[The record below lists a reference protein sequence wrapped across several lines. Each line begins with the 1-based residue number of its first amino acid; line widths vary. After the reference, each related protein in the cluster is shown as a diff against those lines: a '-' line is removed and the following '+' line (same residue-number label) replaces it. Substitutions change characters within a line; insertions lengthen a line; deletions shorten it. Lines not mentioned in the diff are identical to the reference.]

1 MTKQQAEKKTVKF
14 ETEVSKLLD
23 IVANSLYTE
32 KEIFLRELISNS
44 SDACEKLRYVSQTD
58 SKAPKTNK
66 FQIRIHLNEK
76 NKTISI
82 KDNGIGMDDKDMQ
95 SNLGT
100 IAKSGTEEF
109 IKKMGDKKGDINQI
123 GKFGVGFYSSFMV
136 SDQVVVRSK
145 KYDSSS
151 GYLWTSDGKGTFSI
165 EETEY
170 NEIGTEI
177 TLSIKKDEKEFLSK
191 YKIEEIIKK
200 YSDFVPFPIFVTSE
214 EDKND
219 KKKDDKTEEQVNSA
233 EAIWLKDKSKIKK
246 DDYKSFYNQVSNYYD
261 EPLTT
266 IHFKAEGVVNYTALL
281 YLPKSQPQDLYHP
294 DRKNKLKLYVNK
306 VFISDKLDALIPA
319 WLRFVPGVVDTEDLS
334 LNISREILQN
344 NAVINKISNAIT
356 KRALKEILELKKKKP
371 DEFKD
376 FWKNF
381 GPVVKEGLYEFNDFH
396 DQIFEF
402 STFNCSEKEE
412 MITLDQYVT
421 DFSNDKKKI
430 YYISGENK
438 ENLINSPQMELFKNK
453 KINVL
458 LITDPVDEFWMP
470 MKMKF
475 KDYEFT
481 SITKGEVDIED
492 KKESKK
498 DKQEPKEDKDFVGFL
513 KDNLKDKVKDVKISK
528 RLTTSASCLVAD
540 ENDMDMH
547 LKKLMAAN
555 NQNISDEK
563 RILEININH
572 ELVNK
577 LKSLDKNQK
586 DKFCEILYDHAK
598 LMEGESL
605 DDPKKYTN
613 LVSELFYNR
622 PKILP
627 KIFKFIWLLL
637 F

>member
-356 KRALKEILELKKKKP
+356 KRVLKEILELKKKKP
-371 DEFKD
+371 DEFKN

-498 DKQEPKEDKDFVGFL
+498 DKEEPKEDKDFVGFL

-613 LVSELFYNR
+613 LVSELVS
-622 PKILP
+622 L
-627 KIFKFIWLLL
+627 
-637 F
+637 

>member
-219 KKKDDKTEEQVNSA
+219 KKKDGKTEEQVNSA

-356 KRALKEILELKKKKP
+356 KRVLKEILELQKKKP

-481 SITKGEVDIED
+481 SITKGEIDIED

-498 DKQEPKEDKDFVGFL
+498 DKEEPKEDKDFVGFL

-577 LKSLDKNQK
+577 LKTLDKNQK

-613 LVSELFYNR
+613 LVSELVS
-622 PKILP
+622 L
-627 KIFKFIWLLL
+627 
-637 F
+637 

>member
-32 KEIFLRELISNS
+32 KEIFLRELVSNS

-246 DDYKSFYNQVSNYYD
+246 DDYKSFYNQASNYYD

-281 YLPKSQPQDLYHP
+281 YLPKTQPQDLYHP

-356 KRALKEILELKKKKP
+356 KRVLKEIQELKKKKP

-396 DQIFEF
+396 DQIFDF
-402 STFNCSEKEE
+402 STFHCSEKEE
-412 MITLDQYVT
+412 MITLDQYIT

-438 ENLINSPQMELFKNK
+438 DNLLNSPQMELFKNK

-458 LITDPVDEFWMP
+458 LITDPVDEFWIP

-475 KDYEFT
+475 KDYEFA

-498 DKQEPKEDKDFVGFL
+498 EKEEPKEDKDFVGFL
-513 KDNLKDKVKDVKISK
+513 KNNLKDKVKDVKISK

-598 LMEGESL
+598 LMEGENL

-613 LVSELFYNR
+613 LVSELVS
-622 PKILP
+622 L
-627 KIFKFIWLLL
+627 
-637 F
+637 

>member
-145 KYDSSS
+145 KYNSSS
-151 GYLWTSDGKGTFSI
+151 SYLWTSDGKGTFSI

-356 KRALKEILELKKKKP
+356 KRVLKEILELKKKKP

-498 DKQEPKEDKDFVGFL
+498 DKEDPKEDKDFVGFL

-613 LVSELFYNR
+613 LVSELVS
-622 PKILP
+622 L
-627 KIFKFIWLLL
+627 
-637 F
+637 

>member
-32 KEIFLRELISNS
+32 KEIFLRELISNA
-44 SDACEKLRYVSQTD
+44 SDACEKLRYISQTD
-58 SKAPKTNK
+58 STVKKVEK
-66 FQIRIHLNEK
+66 FEIRIHLNEK
-76 NKTISI
+76 NKTITI
-82 KDNGIGMDDKDMQ
+82 KDNGIGMDEVDMQ

-100 IAKSGTEEF
+100 IAKSGTEDF
-109 IKKMGDKKGDINQI
+109 IKKLGDKKGDINQI

-145 KYDSSS
+145 KYDSET
-151 GYLWTSDGKGTFSI
+151 GYLWTSDGKGTFTI
-165 EETEY
+165 ESTDYKET
-170 NEIGTEI
+170 GTEI
-177 TLSIKKDEKEFLSK
+177 TLSIKKDESEFLSK
-191 YKIEEIIKK
+191 WRLEEIVKK
-200 YSDFVPFPIFVTSE
+200 YSDFVPFSIYVSAE
-214 EDKND
+214 EDK
-219 KKKDDKTEEQVNSA
+219 KEKDHKEEQVNSA
-233 EAIWLKDKSKIKK
+233 EAIWLKDKSKIK
-246 DDYKSFYNQVSNYYD
+246 DEEYKSFYNQTSSYYD
-261 EPLTT
+261 EPLKT

-319 WLRFVPGVVDTEDLS
+319 WLRFIPGVVDTEDLS

-356 KRALKEILELKKKKP
+356 KRILKEISDLKKKNP
-371 DEFKD
+371 DEFKV

-402 STFNCSEKEE
+402 AVFNCSEKAD
-412 MITLDQYVT
+412 MISLDEYVN

-438 ENLINSPQMELFKNK
+438 ENLLNSPQMELFKNE

-475 KDYEFT
+475 KEYEFT
-481 SITKGEVDIED
+481 SITKGDVDIGE
-492 KKESKK
+492 KTKSSK
-498 DKQEPKEDKDFVGFL
+498 DKVEPKEDKDFIAYL
-513 KDNLKDKVKDVKISK
+513 KDHLKDKVKDVKISK

-563 RILEININH
+563 RILEINIDH
-572 ELVNK
+572 TLVNK
-577 LKSLDKNQK
+577 VKSLDKDQK
-586 DKFCEILYDHAK
+586 DRFSEILYDHAK
-598 LMEGESL
+598 LMEGENL

-613 LVSELFYNR
+613 LISELVS
-622 PKILP
+622 L
-627 KIFKFIWLLL
+627 
-637 F
+637 

>member
-58 SKAPKTNK
+58 SSVEKTK
-66 FQIRIHLNEK
+66 QFEIRIHINEK

-82 KDNGIGMDDKDMQ
+82 KDNGIGMDEEDMK

-100 IAKSGTEEF
+100 IAKSGTEDF
-109 IKKMGDKKGDINQI
+109 IKKMGDKKGDVNQI

-136 SDQVVVRSK
+136 ADQVVVRSK
-145 KYDSSS
+145 KYD
-151 GYLWTSDGKGTFSI
+151 GKDGFLWTSDGKGTFSI
-165 EETEY
+165 ENTNY
-170 NEIGTEI
+170 NTNGTEI
-177 TLSIKKDEKEFLSK
+177 TLSIKKEEKEFLSK
-191 YKIEEIIKK
+191 HRIEEIIKK
-200 YSDFVPFPIFVTSE
+200 YSDFVPFPIFVSSDQD
-214 EDKND
+214 DKE
-219 KKKDDKTEEQVNSA
+219 KKDEKEIESQVNSA
-233 EAIWLKDKSKIKK
+233 EAIWLKDKTKIKEE
-246 DDYKSFYNQVSNYYD
+246 DYKNFFNQISNFYD
-261 EPLTT
+261 DPLKT

-306 VFISDKLDALIPA
+306 VFISDKLDSLIPA
-319 WLRFVPGVVDTEDLS
+319 WLRFIPGVIDTEDLS

-356 KRALKEILELKKKKP
+356 KRILKEIIDLKKKNP
-371 DEFKD
+371 EEFLS

-381 GPVVKEGLYEFNDFH
+381 GPVIKEGLYEFNDFH

-402 STFNCSEKEE
+402 TLFHCSEKKE
-412 MITLDQYVT
+412 MISLDDYILN
-421 DFSNDKKKI
+421 FSNEKKKI

-470 MKMKF
+470 MKMNF
-475 KDYEFT
+475 KEYDFT
-481 SITKGEVDIED
+481 SITKGEVDIEEKSD
-492 KKESKK
+492 KSK
-498 DKQEPKEDKDFVGFL
+498 DKEELKENLDFVAYL
-513 KDNLKDKVKDVKISK
+513 KDLLKDKVKDVKVSK

-563 RILEININH
+563 RILEINIDH
-572 ELVNK
+572 SLVSK
-577 LKSLDKNQK
+577 VMSLEKSQK
-586 DKFCEILYDHAK
+586 DKFGEILYDHAK
-598 LMEGESL
+598 LMEGENL

-613 LVSELFYNR
+613 LIAELVG
-622 PKILP
+622 L
-627 KIFKFIWLLL
+627 
-637 F
+637 

>member
-356 KRALKEILELKKKKP
+356 KRVLKEILELKKKKP

-438 ENLINSPQMELFKNK
+438 ETLINSPQMELFKNK

-481 SITKGEVDIED
+481 SITKGEIDIED

-498 DKQEPKEDKDFVGFL
+498 DKEEPKEDKDFVGFL

-613 LVSELFYNR
+613 LVSELVS
-622 PKILP
+622 L
-627 KIFKFIWLLL
+627 
-637 F
+637 

>member
-306 VFISDKLDALIPA
+306 VFISDKLDSLIPA

-356 KRALKEILELKKKKP
+356 KRVLKEILELKKKKP

-421 DFSNDKKKI
+421 EFSNDKKKI

-498 DKQEPKEDKDFVGFL
+498 EKEEPKEDKDFVGFL

-613 LVSELFYNR
+613 LVSELVS
-622 PKILP
+622 L
-627 KIFKFIWLLL
+627 
-637 F
+637 

>member
-1 MTKQQAEKKTVKF
+1 MNKQQAEKKTVKF

-32 KEIFLRELISNS
+32 KEIFLRELVSNS

-58 SKAPKTNK
+58 SKAAKTNK
-66 FQIRIHLNEK
+66 FEIKIHINEK
-76 NKTISI
+76 NNTISV
-82 KDNGIGMDDKDMQ
+82 KDNGIGMDEKDMQ

-100 IAKSGTEEF
+100 IAKSGTEDF

-145 KYDSSS
+145 KYDSPN

-177 TLSIKKDEKEFLSK
+177 TLSIKKDENEFLSK

-214 EDKND
+214 DDKKE
-219 KKKDDKTEEQVNSA
+219 KKKDEKPEEQVNSA
-233 EAIWLKDKSKIKK
+233 EAIWLKEKSKIKK
-246 DDYKSFYNQVSNYYD
+246 DDYKSFYNQISSYYD

-281 YLPKSQPQDLYHP
+281 YLPKTQPQDLYHP

-319 WLRFVPGVVDTEDLS
+319 WLRFIPGVVDTEDLS

-356 KRALKEILELKKKKP
+356 KRVLKEIQELKKKKP
-371 DEFKD
+371 NEFQE

-381 GPVVKEGLYEFNDFH
+381 GPVIKEGLYEFNDFH

-402 STFNCSEKEE
+402 STFHCSEKEE
-412 MITLDQYVT
+412 MITLDQYIN

-438 ENLINSPQMELFKNK
+438 GNLLNSPQMELFKNK

-475 KDYEFT
+475 KEYEFT

-492 KKESKK
+492 KKDSKK
-498 DKQEPKEDKDFVGFL
+498 GKEEPKEDKDFVGFL

-598 LMEGESL
+598 LMEGENL

-613 LVSELFYNR
+613 LVSELVS
-622 PKILP
+622 L
-627 KIFKFIWLLL
+627 
-637 F
+637 

>member
-356 KRALKEILELKKKKP
+356 KRVLKEILELKKKKP
-371 DEFKD
+371 VEFKD

-498 DKQEPKEDKDFVGFL
+498 DKEEPKEDKDFVGFL

-613 LVSELFYNR
+613 LVSELVS
-622 PKILP
+622 L
-627 KIFKFIWLLL
+627 
-637 F
+637 

>member
-344 NAVINKISNAIT
+344 NAVINKISTAIT
-356 KRALKEILELKKKKP
+356 KRVLKEILELKKKKP

-498 DKQEPKEDKDFVGFL
+498 DKEEPKEDKDFVGFL

-613 LVSELFYNR
+613 LVSELVS
-622 PKILP
+622 L
-627 KIFKFIWLLL
+627 
-637 F
+637 

>member
-356 KRALKEILELKKKKP
+356 KRVLKEILELKKKKP

-481 SITKGEVDIED
+481 SITKGEIDIED

-498 DKQEPKEDKDFVGFL
+498 DKEEPKEDKDFVGFL

-613 LVSELFYNR
+613 LVSEL
-622 PKILP
+622 ISL
-627 KIFKFIWLLL
+627 
-637 F
+637 

>member
-266 IHFKAEGVVNYTALL
+266 IHFKAEGVVNYTTLL

-344 NAVINKISNAIT
+344 NAVINKISTAIT
-356 KRALKEILELKKKKP
+356 KRVLKEILELKKKKP

-381 GPVVKEGLYEFNDFH
+381 GPVLKEGLYEFNDFH

-475 KDYEFT
+475 KDYEFA

-498 DKQEPKEDKDFVGFL
+498 DKEEPKEDKDFVGFL

-613 LVSELFYNR
+613 LVSELVS
-622 PKILP
+622 L
-627 KIFKFIWLLL
+627 
-637 F
+637 

>member
-356 KRALKEILELKKKKP
+356 KRVLKEILELKKKKP

-402 STFNCSEKEE
+402 STFNCSEKKE

-498 DKQEPKEDKDFVGFL
+498 DKEEPKEDKDFVGFL
-513 KDNLKDKVKDVKISK
+513 RDNLKDKVKDVKISK

-613 LVSELFYNR
+613 LVSELVS
-622 PKILP
+622 L
-627 KIFKFIWLLL
+627 
-637 F
+637 

>member
-356 KRALKEILELKKKKP
+356 KRVLKEILELKKKKP

-481 SITKGEVDIED
+481 SITKGEIDIED

-498 DKQEPKEDKDFVGFL
+498 DKEEPKEDKDFVGFL

-577 LKSLDKNQK
+577 LKSLNENQK

-598 LMEGESL
+598 LMEGGSL

-613 LVSELFYNR
+613 LVSELVS
-622 PKILP
+622 L
-627 KIFKFIWLLL
+627 
-637 F
+637 

>member
-214 EDKND
+214 DDKND

-344 NAVINKISNAIT
+344 NAVINKISNDIT
-356 KRALKEILELKKKKP
+356 KRVLKEILELKKKKP

-498 DKQEPKEDKDFVGFL
+498 DKEEPKEDKDFVGFL

-613 LVSELFYNR
+613 LVSELVS
-622 PKILP
+622 L
-627 KIFKFIWLLL
+627 
-637 F
+637 

>member
-58 SKAPKTNK
+58 SSVEKTK
-66 FQIRIHLNEK
+66 QFEIRIHINEK

-82 KDNGIGMDDKDMQ
+82 KDNGIGMDEEDMK

-100 IAKSGTEEF
+100 IAKSGTEDF
-109 IKKMGDKKGDINQI
+109 IKKMGDKKGDVNQI

-136 SDQVVVRSK
+136 ADQVVVRSK
-145 KYDSSS
+145 KYD
-151 GYLWTSDGKGTFSI
+151 GKDGFLWTSDGKGTFSI
-165 EETEY
+165 ENTNY
-170 NEIGTEI
+170 NTNGTEI
-177 TLSIKKDEKEFLSK
+177 TLSIKKEEKEFLSK
-191 YKIEEIIKK
+191 HRIEEIIKK
-200 YSDFVPFPIFVTSE
+200 YSDFVPFPIFVSSNQD
-214 EDKND
+214 DKE
-219 KKKDDKTEEQVNSA
+219 KKDEKEIESQVNSA
-233 EAIWLKDKSKIKK
+233 EAIWLKDKTKIKEE
-246 DDYKSFYNQVSNYYD
+246 DYKNFFNQISNFYD
-261 EPLTT
+261 DPLKT

-306 VFISDKLDALIPA
+306 VFISDKLDSLIPA
-319 WLRFVPGVVDTEDLS
+319 WLRFIPGVIDTEDLS

-356 KRALKEILELKKKKP
+356 KRILKEIIDLKKKNP
-371 DEFKD
+371 EEFLS

-381 GPVVKEGLYEFNDFH
+381 GPVIKEGLYEFNDFH

-402 STFNCSEKEE
+402 TLFHCSEKKE
-412 MITLDQYVT
+412 MISLDDYILN
-421 DFSNDKKKI
+421 FSNEKKKI

-470 MKMKF
+470 MKMNF
-475 KDYEFT
+475 KEYDFT
-481 SITKGEVDIED
+481 SITKGEVDIEEKSD
-492 KKESKK
+492 KPKDKEESK
-498 DKQEPKEDKDFVGFL
+498 ENLDFVAYL
-513 KDNLKDKVKDVKISK
+513 KDLLKDKVKDVKVSK

-563 RILEININH
+563 RILEINIDH
-572 ELVNK
+572 SLVSK
-577 LKSLDKNQK
+577 VMSLEKSQK
-586 DKFCEILYDHAK
+586 DKFGEILYDHAK
-598 LMEGESL
+598 LMEGENL

-613 LVSELFYNR
+613 LIAELVG
-622 PKILP
+622 L
-627 KIFKFIWLLL
+627 
-637 F
+637 

>member
-32 KEIFLRELISNS
+32 KEIFLRELISNA
-44 SDACEKLRYVSQTD
+44 SDACEKLRYVSQSD
-58 SKAPKTNK
+58 SSIEKTK
-66 FQIRIHLNEK
+66 QFEIRIHINEK
-76 NKTISI
+76 NKTITI
-82 KDNGIGMDDKDMQ
+82 KDNGIGMDESDMK

-100 IAKSGTEEF
+100 IAKSGTEDF
-109 IKKMGDKKGDINQI
+109 IKKMGDKKGDVNQI

-145 KYDSSS
+145 KYDCQD
-151 GYLWTSDGKGTFSI
+151 GFLWTSDGKGTFSI
-165 EETEY
+165 ENTNY
-170 NEIGTEI
+170 NTNGTEI
-177 TLSIKKDEKEFLSK
+177 TLSIKKEENEFLTK
-191 YKIEEIIKK
+191 HRIEEIIKK
-200 YSDFVPFPIFVTSE
+200 YSDFVPFPIFVSLE
-214 EDKND
+214 EDK
-219 KKKDDKTEEQVNSA
+219 KEKKDEKEIESQVNSA
-233 EAIWLKDKSKIKK
+233 EAIWLKDKTKIKEE
-246 DDYKSFYNQVSNYYD
+246 DYKNFFNQISNFYD
-261 EPLTT
+261 DPLKT

-306 VFISDKLDALIPA
+306 VFISDKLESLIPA
-319 WLRFVPGVVDTEDLS
+319 WLRFIPGVVDTEDLS

-356 KRALKEILELKKKKP
+356 KRILKEISDLKKKNP
-371 DEFKD
+371 EEFIS

-381 GPVVKEGLYEFNDFH
+381 GPVIKEGLYEFNDFH

-402 STFNCSEKEE
+402 TLFHCSEKKE
-412 MITLDQYVT
+412 MISLDDYILN
-421 DFSNDKKKI
+421 FSNEKKKI

-470 MKMKF
+470 MKMNF
-475 KDYEFT
+475 KEYEFT
-481 SITKGEVDIED
+481 SITKGEIDIEEKSD
-492 KKESKK
+492 KSQDKE
-498 DKQEPKEDKDFVGFL
+498 EPKENLDFVTYL
-513 KDNLKDKVKDVKISK
+513 KDLLKDKVKDVKVSK

-555 NQNISDEK
+555 NQTISDEK
-563 RILEININH
+563 RILEVNIDH
-572 ELVNK
+572 SLVSK
-577 LKSLDKNQK
+577 VMSLEKSQK
-586 DKFCEILYDHAK
+586 DKFGEILYDHAK
-598 LMEGESL
+598 LMEGENL
-605 DDPKKYTN
+605 DDPKRYTN
-613 LVSELFYNR
+613 LIAELVSL
-622 PKILP
+622 
-627 KIFKFIWLLL
+627 
-637 F
+637 

>member
-58 SKAPKTNK
+58 SSVEKTK
-66 FQIRIHLNEK
+66 QFEIRVHINEK
-76 NKTISI
+76 NKTITI
-82 KDNGIGMDDKDMQ
+82 KDNGIGMDEKDMQ

-100 IAKSGTEEF
+100 IAKSGTEDF

-145 KYDSSS
+145 KYNSQE
-151 GYLWTSDGKGTFSI
+151 GFLWTSDGKGTFSI
-165 EETEY
+165 EKTNY
-170 NEIGTEI
+170 NNNGTEI
-177 TLSIKKDEKEFLSK
+177 VLSIKKDESDFLSK
-191 YKIEEIIKK
+191 YRIEEIIKK
-200 YSDFVPFPIFVTSE
+200 YSDFVPFPIFVSSE
-214 EDKND
+214 EDDKEKKD
-219 KKKDDKTEEQVNSA
+219 KKEVESQINSA
-233 EAIWLKDKSKIKK
+233 EAIWLKDKSKIKEE
-246 DDYKSFYNQVSNYYD
+246 DYKNFFNQISNFYD
-261 EPLTT
+261 DPLKT

-306 VFISDKLDALIPA
+306 VFISDKLESLIPA
-319 WLRFVPGVVDTEDLS
+319 WLRFIPGVVDTEDLS

-356 KRALKEILELKKKKP
+356 KRILKEISELKKKKP
-371 DEFKD
+371 DEFLS

-381 GPVVKEGLYEFNDFH
+381 GPVIKEGLYEFNDFH

-402 STFNCSEKEE
+402 TLFHCSEKNE
-412 MITLDQYVT
+412 MISLDEYIS
-421 DFSNDKKKI
+421 DFSNEKKKI

-453 KINVL
+453 NINVL
-458 LITDPVDEFWMP
+458 LIIDPVDEFWMP

-475 KDYEFT
+475 KEYEFT
-481 SITKGEVDIED
+481 SITKGEVDIEEKAD
-492 KKESKK
+492 KSKDIK
-498 DKQEPKEDKDFVGFL
+498 EPKENLDFVAYL
-513 KDNLKDKVKDVKISK
+513 KDLLKDKVKDVKVSK

-572 ELVNK
+572 TLVSK
-577 LKSLDKNQK
+577 VKSLEKSQK
-586 DKFCEILYDHAK
+586 DKFSEILYDHAK
-598 LMEGESL
+598 LMEGENL

-613 LVSELFYNR
+613 LIAELVSL
-622 PKILP
+622 
-627 KIFKFIWLLL
+627 
-637 F
+637 

>member
-356 KRALKEILELKKKKP
+356 KRVLKEIIELKKKKP

-376 FWKNF
+376 FWRNF
-381 GPVVKEGLYEFNDFH
+381 GPVIKEGLYEFNDFH

-402 STFNCSEKEE
+402 STFNCSEREE

-498 DKQEPKEDKDFVGFL
+498 DKEEPKEDKDFVGFL

-613 LVSELFYNR
+613 LVSELVS
-622 PKILP
+622 L
-627 KIFKFIWLLL
+627 
-637 F
+637 

>member
-32 KEIFLRELISNS
+32 KEIFLRELISNA
-44 SDACEKLRYVSQTD
+44 SDACEKLRYVSQSD
-58 SKAPKTNK
+58 SSIEKTK
-66 FQIRIHLNEK
+66 QFEIRIHINEK
-76 NKTISI
+76 NKTITI
-82 KDNGIGMDDKDMQ
+82 KDNGIGMDESDMK

-100 IAKSGTEEF
+100 IAKSGTEDF
-109 IKKMGDKKGDINQI
+109 IKKMGDKKGDVNQI

-145 KYDSSS
+145 KYDCQD
-151 GYLWTSDGKGTFSI
+151 GFLWTSDGKGTFSI
-165 EETEY
+165 ENTNY
-170 NEIGTEI
+170 NTNGTEI
-177 TLSIKKDEKEFLSK
+177 TLSIKKEENEFLTK
-191 YKIEEIIKK
+191 HRIEEIIKK
-200 YSDFVPFPIFVTSE
+200 YSDFVPFPIFVSLE
-214 EDKND
+214 EDK
-219 KKKDDKTEEQVNSA
+219 KEKKDEKEIESQVNSA
-233 EAIWLKDKSKIKK
+233 EAIWLKDKTKIKEE
-246 DDYKSFYNQVSNYYD
+246 DYKNFYNQISNFYD
-261 EPLTT
+261 DPLKT

-306 VFISDKLDALIPA
+306 VFISDKLESLIPA
-319 WLRFVPGVVDTEDLS
+319 WLRFIPGVVDTEDLS

-356 KRALKEILELKKKKP
+356 KRILKEISDLKKKNP
-371 DEFKD
+371 EEFIS

-381 GPVVKEGLYEFNDFH
+381 GPVIKEGLYEFNDFH

-402 STFNCSEKEE
+402 TLFHCSEKKE
-412 MITLDQYVT
+412 MISLDDYILN
-421 DFSNDKKKI
+421 FSNEKKKI

-470 MKMKF
+470 MKMNF
-475 KDYEFT
+475 KEYEFT
-481 SITKGEVDIED
+481 SITKGEIDIEEKSD
-492 KKESKK
+492 KSQDKE
-498 DKQEPKEDKDFVGFL
+498 EPKENLDFVTYL
-513 KDNLKDKVKDVKISK
+513 KDLLKDKVKDVKVSK

-555 NQNISDEK
+555 NQTISDEK
-563 RILEININH
+563 RILEVNIDH
-572 ELVNK
+572 SLVSK
-577 LKSLDKNQK
+577 VMSLEKSQK
-586 DKFCEILYDHAK
+586 DKFGEILYDHAK
-598 LMEGESL
+598 LMEGENL
-605 DDPKKYTN
+605 DDPKRYTN
-613 LVSELFYNR
+613 LIAELVSL
-622 PKILP
+622 
-627 KIFKFIWLLL
+627 
-637 F
+637 

>member
-82 KDNGIGMDDKDMQ
+82 IDNGIGMDDKDMQ

-145 KYDSSS
+145 KYDSSI
-151 GYLWTSDGKGTFSI
+151 GYLWNSDGKGTFSI

-246 DDYKSFYNQVSNYYD
+246 DEYKSFYNQVSNYYD

-356 KRALKEILELKKKKP
+356 KRVLKEILELKKKKP

-402 STFNCSEKEE
+402 SIFNCSEKEE
-412 MITLDQYVT
+412 MITLDKYVT

-481 SITKGEVDIED
+481 SITKGEIDIGD

-498 DKQEPKEDKDFVGFL
+498 DKEEPKEDKDFVGFL

-613 LVSELFYNR
+613 LVSELVS
-622 PKILP
+622 L
-627 KIFKFIWLLL
+627 
-637 F
+637 

>member
-32 KEIFLRELISNS
+32 KEIFLRELISNA
-44 SDACEKLRYVSQTD
+44 SDACEKLRYVSQSD
-58 SKAPKTNK
+58 SSIEKTK
-66 FQIRIHLNEK
+66 QFEIRIHINEK
-76 NKTISI
+76 NKTITI
-82 KDNGIGMDDKDMQ
+82 KDNGIGMDESDMK

-100 IAKSGTEEF
+100 IAKSGTEDF
-109 IKKMGDKKGDINQI
+109 IKKMGDKKGDVNQI

-145 KYDSSS
+145 KYDCQD
-151 GYLWTSDGKGTFSI
+151 GFLWTSDGKGTFSI
-165 EETEY
+165 ENTNY
-170 NEIGTEI
+170 NTNGTEI
-177 TLSIKKDEKEFLSK
+177 TLSMKKEENEFLTK
-191 YKIEEIIKK
+191 HRIEEIIKK
-200 YSDFVPFPIFVTSE
+200 YSDFVPFPIFVSLE
-214 EDKND
+214 EDK
-219 KKKDDKTEEQVNSA
+219 KEKKDEKEIESQVNSA
-233 EAIWLKDKSKIKK
+233 EAIWLKDKTKIKEE
-246 DDYKSFYNQVSNYYD
+246 DYKNFYNQISNFYD
-261 EPLTT
+261 DPLKT

-306 VFISDKLDALIPA
+306 VFISDKLESLIPA
-319 WLRFVPGVVDTEDLS
+319 WLRFIPGVVDTEDLS

-356 KRALKEILELKKKKP
+356 KRILKEISDLKKKNP
-371 DEFKD
+371 EEFIS

-381 GPVVKEGLYEFNDFH
+381 GPVIKEGLYEFNDFH

-402 STFNCSEKEE
+402 TLFHCSEKKE
-412 MITLDQYVT
+412 MISLDDYILN
-421 DFSNDKKKI
+421 FSNEKKKI

-470 MKMKF
+470 MKMNF
-475 KDYEFT
+475 KEYEFT
-481 SITKGEVDIED
+481 SITKGEIDIEEKSD
-492 KKESKK
+492 KSQDKEESK
-498 DKQEPKEDKDFVGFL
+498 ENLDFVTYL
-513 KDNLKDKVKDVKISK
+513 KDLLKDKVKDVKVSK

-555 NQNISDEK
+555 NQTISDEK
-563 RILEININH
+563 RILEVNINH
-572 ELVNK
+572 SLVSK
-577 LKSLDKNQK
+577 VMSLEKSQK
-586 DKFCEILYDHAK
+586 DKFGEILYDHAK
-598 LMEGESL
+598 LMEGENL
-605 DDPKKYTN
+605 DDPKRYTN
-613 LVSELFYNR
+613 LIAELVSL
-622 PKILP
+622 
-627 KIFKFIWLLL
+627 
-637 F
+637 

>member
-356 KRALKEILELKKKKP
+356 KRVLKEILELKKNKP

-498 DKQEPKEDKDFVGFL
+498 DKEEPKEDKDFVGFL

-613 LVSELFYNR
+613 LVSELVS
-622 PKILP
+622 L
-627 KIFKFIWLLL
+627 
-637 F
+637 

>member
-145 KYDSSS
+145 KYNSSS

-200 YSDFVPFPIFVTSE
+200 YSDFVPFPIFVSSE

-219 KKKDDKTEEQVNSA
+219 KKKDDKSKEQVNSA

-266 IHFKAEGVVNYTALL
+266 IHFKAEGVVNYTSLL

-356 KRALKEILELKKKKP
+356 KRVLKEILELKKKKP

-421 DFSNDKKKI
+421 DFPNDKKKI

-498 DKQEPKEDKDFVGFL
+498 DKEEPKEDKDFVGFL

-613 LVSELFYNR
+613 LVSELVS
-622 PKILP
+622 L
-627 KIFKFIWLLL
+627 
-637 F
+637 

>member
-356 KRALKEILELKKKKP
+356 KRVLKEILELKKKKS

-481 SITKGEVDIED
+481 SITKGEIDIED

-498 DKQEPKEDKDFVGFL
+498 DKEEPKEDKDFVGFL

-613 LVSELFYNR
+613 LVSELVS
-622 PKILP
+622 L
-627 KIFKFIWLLL
+627 
-637 F
+637 

>member
-145 KYDSSS
+145 KYDSSI

-177 TLSIKKDEKEFLSK
+177 TLSIMKDEKEFLSK

-356 KRALKEILELKKKKP
+356 KRVLKEILELKKKKP

-481 SITKGEVDIED
+481 SITKGEIDIED

-613 LVSELFYNR
+613 LVSELVS
-622 PKILP
+622 L
-627 KIFKFIWLLL
+627 
-637 F
+637 

>member
-356 KRALKEILELKKKKP
+356 KRVLKEILELKKKKP

-438 ENLINSPQMELFKNK
+438 ENFINSPQMELFKNK

-481 SITKGEVDIED
+481 SITKGEIDIED

-498 DKQEPKEDKDFVGFL
+498 DKEEPKEDKDFVGFL

-613 LVSELFYNR
+613 LVSELVS
-622 PKILP
+622 L
-627 KIFKFIWLLL
+627 
-637 F
+637 